1 MCITEVEMKRF
12 QIITEVEA
20 RVLDIGST
28 VELIR
33 GGRVT
38 PLARDTLKMRR
49 VTVRDSVDATSSE
62 MRGPSVS
69 DYVRTLAVGADHSGV
84 TLKTELIRY
93 LRSQGRTAHD
103 LGAFDARDE
112 VDCLDVAATVA
123 LAVARGEVEAGIVID
138 QTGIGSAI
146 SANKIKGVRAAMVQ
160 NEQLATC
167 AQQNNDVNVLALGA
181 SLINVEQARA
191 IVDAWLAVGLRGSN
205 YHRRLEKLSRLEKS

>member
-1 MCITEVEMKRF
+1 MKRF
-12 QIITEVEA
+12 EIITEVEA

-38 PLARDTLKMRR
+38 PLARDTLKTRR
-49 VTVRDSVDATSSE
+49 VTVLESVDAASPEIT
-62 MRGPSVS
+62 GPSVS
-69 DYVRTLAVGADHSGV
+69 DYVRTLAVGADQSGV

-93 LRSQGRTAHD
+93 LRSQGRTVHD

-160 NEQLATC
+160 NEHLATC
-167 AQQNNDVNVLALGA
+167 AQENNDVNVLTLGA
-181 SLINVEQARA
+181 SLIDVEQARA
-191 IVDAWLAVGLRGSN
+191 IVDAWLVVVLRGSN
-205 YHRRLEKLSRLEKS
+205 YHRRLEKISRLERS